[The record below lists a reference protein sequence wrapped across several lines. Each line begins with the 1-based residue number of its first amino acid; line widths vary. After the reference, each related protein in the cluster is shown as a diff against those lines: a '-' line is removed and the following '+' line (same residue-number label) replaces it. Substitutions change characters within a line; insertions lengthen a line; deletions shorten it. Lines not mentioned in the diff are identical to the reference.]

1 MLNLPFRQSN
11 GLAQDVHILKGS
23 YMYQV
28 HWSTGEADLAIFPF
42 KKMVST
48 ENLGLIVRTSP
59 IGQGLEQSSRLKSA

>member
-1 MLNLPFRQSN
+1 MKSIGVLERQISQYFH
-11 GLAQDVHILKGS
+11 L
-23 YMYQV
+23 
-28 HWSTGEADLAIFPF
+28 